1 MPEPE
6 VLVDITIGPY
16 VASGMCA
23 PSPDSSDVEEDP
35 GELFLDTSDS
45 DVVPRADPSVV
56 PTKLGTGSEV
66 GTVDGSS

>member
-23 PSPDSSDVEEDP
+23 SPPDSSDVEEDP

-45 DVVPRADPSVV
+45 DVVPRADLSVV